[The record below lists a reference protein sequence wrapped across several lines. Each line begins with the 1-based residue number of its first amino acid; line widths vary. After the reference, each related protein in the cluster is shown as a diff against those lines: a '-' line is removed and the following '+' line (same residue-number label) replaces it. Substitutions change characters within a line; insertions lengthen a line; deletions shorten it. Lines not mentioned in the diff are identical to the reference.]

1 MKITLRN
8 LPLIGPI
15 FRRRADPAWRVTSA
29 LPQRQG
35 LVVQV
40 GSNDGIG
47 DPVYK
52 LLQQRPEWRAI
63 LVEPVPYVF
72 DLLKKTYGDDPRIRF
87 ENVAINAGEPLPF
100 YWVDAQAAV
109 DLPHL
114 PAHWNQL
121 GSFMKDH
128 ITKHLLELK
137 PYVRETMVT
146 GLTLTGLLEKNGVGN
161 FDFLHIDTE
170 GYDWKI
176 LKQLDLKRWKPRVIL
191 FEHKHLSREE
201 MAEAR
206 AFLRPFYQIVKL
218 RSDTF
223 CRLK

>member
-1 MKITLRN
+1 M
-8 LPLIGPI
+8 IGPVLS
-15 FRRRADPAWRVTSA
+15 RRADPAWRVANA
-29 LPQRQG
+29 LPERQG
-35 LVVQV
+35 LVVQI
-40 GSNDGIG
+40 GSNEGIG

-52 LLQQRPEWRAI
+52 FLKQQTEWRAL
-63 LVEPVPYVF
+63 LVEPVSYVF
-72 DLLKKTYGDDPRIRF
+72 DILKKTYGDDPRIRF

-100 YWVDAQAAV
+100 YWVDELAKV
-109 DLPHL
+109 DLPQL
-114 PAHWNQL
+114 PNRWNQL
-121 GSFMKDH
+121 GSFVKDH
-128 ITKHLLELK
+128 ITRHLPELK

-146 GLTLTGLLEKNGVGN
+146 GLTLTGLLEKIGVES

-176 LKQLDLKRWKPRVIL
+176 LKQLDLDRWKPRVIL

-206 AFLRPFYQIVKL
+206 AFLGPYYRITKL